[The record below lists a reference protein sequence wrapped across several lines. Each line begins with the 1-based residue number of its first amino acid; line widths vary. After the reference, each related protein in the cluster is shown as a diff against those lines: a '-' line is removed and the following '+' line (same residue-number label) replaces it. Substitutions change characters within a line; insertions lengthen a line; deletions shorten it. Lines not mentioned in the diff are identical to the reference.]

1 MTKMPLAG
9 WAGGIFASLIFK
21 KICSCLI
28 FNLIFCKC
36 VKMRQNHDI
45 VLLSK
50 RSVLFKGN

>member
-28 FNLIFCKC
+28 FDLVFQKC
-36 VKMRQNHDI
+36 IAVRQKRDI
-45 VLLSK
+45 VLIK
-50 RSVLFKGN
+50 QKKYFI